1 VSTGEEYTTVSIEGL
16 QENFGKAVQ
25 LYEEVINNVQPD
37 EAALKA
43 LLARIT
49 KSRTDAKANKNAILQ
64 GLTSYAM
71 YGPKNKF
78 NNSFSNEDLATIT
91 SAELIQK
98 IKGINNYEQ
107 TVIYYGPK
115 DLKSLV
121 TELQKT
127 HAIPAKFAVASA
139 PKEFKQAEQTKNQVL
154 FADYD
159 MVQAETR
166 WIRNTDK
173 YDAKQNTVVNVFN
186 NYFGGGMGSIVF
198 QTIRESKALAY
209 STFGYYIAPQK
220 KTDSYYYMGYV
231 GSQAD
236 KFKDAASSMNELL
249 TTMPELTNNLA
260 LAKTQVKKDIETERI
275 TQDNII
281 YNYLAAKE
289 LGLTEDIRK
298 ESYNTVNNITMNDI
312 VAFQSKN
319 ISKKPFTYAI
329 VASEKNIPMEEM
341 QKLGEVKK
349 LSLEE
354 IFGY

>member
-1 VSTGEEYTTVSIEGL
+1 
-16 QENFGKAVQ
+16 
-25 LYEEVINNVQPD
+25 
-37 EAALKA
+37 
-43 LLARIT
+43 
-49 KSRTDAKANKNAILQ
+49 
-64 GLTSYAM
+64 
-71 YGPKNKF
+71 
-78 NNSFSNEDLATIT
+78 
-91 SAELIQK
+91 
-98 IKGINNYEQ
+98 
-107 TVIYYGPK
+107 
-115 DLKSLV
+115 
-121 TELQKT
+121 
-127 HAIPAKFAVASA
+127 
-139 PKEFKQAEQTKNQVL
+139 
-154 FADYD
+154 
-159 MVQAETR
+159 
-166 WIRNTDK
+166 
-173 YDAKQNTVVNVFN
+173 
-186 NYFGGGMGSIVF
+186 
-198 QTIRESKALAY
+198 
-209 STFGYYIAPQK
+209 
-220 KTDSYYYMGYV
+220 MGYV